1 MFNNLKLI
9 LILSSILIYNCGG
22 NESKSRLPLS
32 TKSIE
37 ASDLY
42 HEAIYLNNIY
52 MGDKA
57 KVKLEEA
64 VNLDPDFGAA
74 FLMLSTF
81 GSNSVSETDN
91 YYEKALSLKDK
102 MNDVEKCFL
111 DIRSSYRNDD
121 IETRVEAS
129 KRLIDLIP
137 ENAIAHERMAY
148 TQYEMANIEEVR
160 KSALKAIDFDKYYS
174 PAYTILVNS
183 YTFTEPKSFDKAEK
197 FAKQVLAFNKDR
209 SFYHVMLGDVYRAQ
223 NKLEEAAKKYDDA
236 YNTGTNNWL
245 SAAKAGH
252 AYTMFNPEEA
262 RKRFDQAV
270 NEARTDNQKIGPEQA
285 KIYTHLHQNNFQKAL
300 AQVEL
305 IKTSLSNYDFSDQ
318 EIQSQM
324 SGLLWHEYFIHSHS
338 GQYALAKNALKEKRR
353 IDIALAKLSKNELSV
368 YNTESTLLWLDSH
381 LEIMKGN
388 YEVAKNK
395 LSDLYSRVKT
405 TSDPKRFDGYNNLMG
420 MANLMSGN
428 AKKSIEHFEAVVE
441 QENIYFQY
449 FKGLS
454 YKADGKLDAAKETFK
469 YVATYNFNGLIYT
482 MVRNKAIEEIA
493 KG

>member
-1 MFNNLKLI
+1 MMNNFKLI
-9 LILSSILIYNCGG
+9 LILFSIIIFSCGG
-22 NESKSRLPLS
+22 NKSNSRLPLS
-32 TKSIE
+32 TKSVE

-42 HEAIYLNNIY
+42 HEAMYLNNIF

-57 KVKLEEA
+57 KVKLEKA
-64 VNLDPDFGAA
+64 VKLDPDFGAA
-74 FLMLSTF
+74 FIVLSTF

-91 YYEKALSLKDK
+91 YYEKALSLKNK

-111 DIRSSYRNDD
+111 EIRSSYRNDD
-121 IETRVEAS
+121 IKTRVKAS
-129 KRLIDLIP
+129 ERLVELIP

-160 KSALKAIDFDKYYS
+160 KSASRAIDFDKYHS
-174 PAYTILVNS
+174 PAYTLLVNS
-183 YTFTEPKSFDKAEK
+183 YTFTEPKSFEKAEK
-197 FAKQVLAFNKDR
+197 YAKEVLAFNKDR

-223 NKLEEAAKKYDDA
+223 DKLEEAAKKYDDA
-236 YNTGTNNWL
+236 FKTGTNNWL

-270 NEARTDNQKIGPEQA
+270 DEARTNNQKIGPKKA

-300 AQVEL
+300 AEVEL
-305 IKTSLSNYDFSDQ
+305 IKTSLANYDFSDQ

-324 SGLLWHEYFIHSHS
+324 SDLLWHEYFIHSHS

-353 IDIALAKLSKNELSV
+353 IDISLAKLSKNELSI

-395 LSDLYSRVKT
+395 LSDLYNRVKS

-428 AKKSIEHFEAVVE
+428 AKKGIEHFEAVVE
-441 QENIYFQY
+441 EENIYFQY

-454 YKADGKLDAAKETFK
+454 YKADGKIDAAKETFK